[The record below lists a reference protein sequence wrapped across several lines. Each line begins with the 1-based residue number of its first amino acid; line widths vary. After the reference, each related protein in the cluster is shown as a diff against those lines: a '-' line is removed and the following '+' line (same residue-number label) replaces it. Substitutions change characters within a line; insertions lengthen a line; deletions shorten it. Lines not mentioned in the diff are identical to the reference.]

1 MIGSD
6 IEIAQAATLK
16 PIIQMARDRLGIP
29 PEALE
34 AAAKAICKDAVDIFR
49 PCKTACFVC
58 KSNARA
64 ACLAML
70 KAWPSM
76 RNSQH
81 VSFDGQTESAII
93 LPLPQK
99 EPTND

>member
-1 MIGSD
+1 MQRETD
-6 IEIAQAATLK
+6 I
-16 PIIQMARDRLGIP
+16 PIP

-49 PCKTACFVC
+49 PCKTSCFVC

-70 KAWPSM
+70 RAWPSKTIH
-76 RNSQH
+76 NDH
-81 VSFDGQTESAII
+81 LHWPEYPHII

>member
-1 MIGSD
+1 MKDD
-6 IEIAQAATLK
+6 IT
-16 PIIQMARDRLGIP
+16 IP
-29 PEALE
+29 PKALE

-49 PCKTACFVC
+49 PGKTACVVC

-70 KAWPSM
+70 KAWPGM
-76 RNSQH
+76 KHELDWDAWLGERHTPNRI
-81 VSFDGQTESAII
+81 AII
-93 LPLPQK
+93 LPLPQ